1 MTMRL
6 QPLQNSQ
13 KWNIFHLHYPS
24 PFTRNGYLVLKSVD
38 YNDDGEQI
46 GWSKDH
52 IIGGANKC
60 PFICTICQGLPKFPT
75 EIQACGDI
83 FCYDCINLVIKNS
96 THPIGKGAAKCPNCS
111 IIFKSAQIASIWQES
126 RALLRV
132 FTAIDVRCDYGC
144 GHVCSTVSMI
154 EHEMWYC
161 RKRPVA
167 CPNTGCDLHMADD
180 EMDIHVQQCLH
191 RLEFC
196 KRCNLPKPATESNH
210 DCIKALSGTINCKLL
225 SFIRYLYIVNFLNP
239 H

>member
-1 MTMRL
+1 MRL

-96 THPIGKGAAKCPNCS
+96 THPIGKGSAKCPNCS
-111 IIFKSAQIASIWQES
+111 IFFKSSQIASIWQES

>member
-1 MTMRL
+1 MRL

-96 THPIGKGAAKCPNCS
+96 THPIGKGSAKCPNCS
-111 IIFKSAQIASIWQES
+111 IFFKSSQIASIWQES

-225 SFIRYLYIVNFLNP
+225 SFIRYLFIVNILNP

>member
-1 MTMRL
+1 MRM

-13 KWNIFHLHYPS
+13 KWNIFHLHYPN
-24 PFTRNGYLVLKSVD
+24 PFTRNGHLVLKSLD

-52 IIGGANKC
+52 IIGGANSC

-83 FCYDCINLVIKNS
+83 FCYDCIKLVLNKSNEKF
-96 THPIGKGAAKCPNCS
+96 GKGTAKCPNCS

-167 CPNTGCDLHMADD
+167 CPNTGCDFHMADD
-180 EMDIHVQQCLH
+180 EMDIHVEQCLH
-191 RLEFC
+191 RLVFC
-196 KRCNLPKPATESNH
+196 ERCHVPKPVTESNH